1 MESNSVIKS
10 FGNSLGFALPKAL
23 ADELNL
29 EVGEQL
35 FGIPVSKSGMIL
47 LKKENMPLNREL
59 MSFFSN
65 GSYVDVEA
73 VREKEIPLKVSLV
86 GEVSLFILMSKTKLN
101 EVRWLPN
108 TELNLTICGD
118 HISIDPDCGLDN
130 YTRPQLEKM
139 KTANLKVCYELI
151 QRRIEQM
158 ISKKAN
164 REDIAVN
171 TEILN
176 ETHQA
181 YIDSLKF

>member
-1 MESNSVIKS
+1 
-10 FGNSLGFALPKAL
+10 
-23 ADELNL
+23 
-29 EVGEQL
+29 
-35 FGIPVSKSGMIL
+35 
-47 LKKENMPLNREL
+47 
-59 MSFFSN
+59 
-65 GSYVDVEA
+65 
-73 VREKEIPLKVSLV
+73 
-86 GEVSLFILMSKTKLN
+86 
-101 EVRWLPN
+101 
-108 TELNLTICGD
+108 
-118 HISIDPDCGLDN
+118 
-130 YTRPQLEKM
+130 M